1 MARPESGS
9 CASAE
14 TGLNHDDLHTGSTGM
29 AEEIIINVSQHES
42 RVALVERG
50 ELKEI
55 FIERTH
61 TPGIVGNIYKGKV
74 KKILPGIQSA
84 FVDIGQERAAFI
96 HITDLVD
103 SHKENAGDRF
113 TWPPITD
120 LLYDGK
126 DALFQVTKESI
137 GTKGARITSRISLVS
152 RYLVYLPATSHLGIS
167 QRIEDENERQRLKEA
182 LNNLWDQGKG
192 DGFIVRTAAEGV
204 PVDEILCDAELL
216 GNRWQR
222 ILEEERTGRSP
233 ILIYEDL
240 PLPLR
245 VMRDIIN
252 SGTSGIKVDKQSTYT
267 AVTRFLE
274 DFIPEK
280 LQCLEL
286 VDDLHLFDSYNL
298 DDQIE
303 AALHRRVSLTS
314 GGHLIIEQTESMT
327 TIDVN
332 TGAFVGQG
340 NLEETIYRTNL
351 EAASSIPGQLR
362 LRNIGGIVIIDFID
376 MTDDEHKTEVLR
388 ILEQG
393 QQSDRMKWRITRI
406 SEFGMVEMTRKRTHE
421 SLLRMLCEPCDHCGG
436 RGFVKTAESACLEII
451 KEIQRRARN
460 GRGKEC
466 LVMASQSVIDRLLD
480 EDATC
485 VRGLADALGVEIK
498 FQVEVGYHQGQFD
511 VVEVI

>member
-1 MARPESGS
+1 M
-9 CASAE
+9 
-14 TGLNHDDLHTGSTGM
+14 GM

-84 FVDIGQERAAFI
+84 FVDIGQERAAFA
-96 HITDLVD
+96 HIADLVD
-103 SHKENAGDRF
+103 PHKENAEERF
-113 TWPPITD
+113 ALPTITD
-120 LLYDGK
+120 LLYEDK
-126 DALFQVTKESI
+126 EALFQVTKESI

-152 RYLVYLPATSHLGIS
+152 RYLVYLPATSHLGVS
-167 QRIEDENERQRLKEA
+167 LRIEDEHERLRLKEV
-182 LNNLWDQGKG
+182 LNNFWDKGKG

-204 PVDEILCDAELL
+204 PVDDILSDAELL
-216 GNRWQR
+216 CNRWHR
-222 ILEEERTGRSP
+222 ILEEEKTVRSP
-233 ILIYEDL
+233 NLIYEDL

-245 VMRDIIN
+245 VVRDIIN
-252 SGTSGIKVDKQSTYT
+252 SGTVGIRVDKQSTFT
-267 AVTRFLE
+267 AVARFLE

-286 VDDLHLFDSYNL
+286 VDDLQLFESYNIEG
-298 DDQIE
+298 QIE
-303 AALHRRVSLTS
+303 AALKRRVFLTS

-340 NLEETIYRTNL
+340 NLEETIYRTNR
-351 EAASSIPGQLR
+351 EAASSIPEQLR

-376 MTDDEHKTEVLR
+376 MTDDEHKSEVLK
-388 ILEQG
+388 ILEQC

-406 SEFGMVEMTRKRTHE
+406 SEFGIVEMTRKRTHE
-421 SLLRMLCEPCDHCGG
+421 SLLRMLCEPCEHCEG

-460 GRGKEC
+460 GSGKEC

-480 EDATC
+480 EDDTC
-485 VRGLADALGVEIK
+485 VRELADALGVEIK